1 MPLTRNGYILAAAIL
16 LLFAAVTVLALL
28 PGVPADPLRLLVR
41 LFALYGFLALSIAA
55 IMTPF
60 LREVYQLFGRPFLFL
75 HHRFAAFGLAAVTV
89 HPIALA
95 LLIANPRVFIPTLT
109 SWTGFWT
116 NAGRPA
122 LILIYVAV
130 VAVLLRRQV
139 PRYWR
144 PVHALMVVALFLAIV
159 HANLIGTDF
168 DGIAIPLIFNGLFI
182 AVLAAFALKR
192 WRSLQMRGQQQRKRP
207 RAP

>member
-1 MPLTRNGYILAAAIL
+1 MPPTRNGYILAAAIL
-16 LLFAAVTVLALL
+16 LLFATVTLLALL
-28 PGVPADPLRLLVR
+28 PGIPADPLRLLVR
-41 LFALYGFLALSIAA
+41 LFALYAFLALSIAA

-60 LREVYQLFGRPFLFL
+60 LREIYRIFGRPFLFV

-89 HPIALA
+89 HPIAFAVLTE
-95 LLIANPRVFIPTLT
+95 NPRVFLPTLT

-122 LILIYVAV
+122 LIIIYVAV
-130 VAVLLRRQV
+130 AAVLLRGQV

-144 PVHALMVVALFLAIV
+144 PVHALMVAALFLAIV

-168 DGIAIPLIFNGLFI
+168 DGTWIPLIFNGLFI

-192 WRSLQMRGQQQRKRP
+192 WQGLQMRRKQQEKGQRSR
-207 RAP
+207 